1 MLLRIASSKARAQ
14 SAGGAANID
23 FLSWVRA
30 SISFNQCEEW
40 AAMEHV
46 ANPCSAPRKERN
58 DRGREI
64 RLENYGLF
72 ARISKNLR
80 GVRGIMVSH
89 PGRGQCLLRLVREK
103 AERSFERD
111 ETQAGPSS

>member
-1 MLLRIASSKARAQ
+1 MRLHIASSKARAQ
-14 SAGGAANID
+14 KPAVLQELIVCPGSARQFHLTNAKSG
-23 FLSWVRA
+23 
-30 SISFNQCEEW
+30 
-40 AAMEHV
+40 
-46 ANPCSAPRKERN
+46 PRWNMWQTLAVSRGEERN

-72 ARISKNLR
+72 ARISENLR
-80 GVRGIMVSH
+80 GVRGVMVSH
-89 PGRGQCLLRLVREK
+89 PGRKQRLLRLVREE